1 MDGAAIESVPARDRN
16 VAMVFQSY
24 ALYPHMTCYEN
35 LALNLR
41 LRREPM
47 PEIDRKV
54 REIAAMLQITDLL
67 PKKPR
72 ELSGGQRQ
80 RVAVGRALIRKP
92 RAFLLDEPL
101 SNLDPLLR
109 ERVRHELRELFRQV
123 QATVIYVTHD
133 QTEAM
138 TLADRLAVLDG
149 GRLQQLGTPE
159 ELYQWPANRFVASF
173 IGSPSMN
180 LFETDLQNGA
190 FSLAGVRY
198 DTGIPISRRVTI
210 GIRPEAFQVRPG
222 NQGRVRWIE
231 TLGASFLIGVQV
243 DETTFTALVRFRP
256 SAETIDLSTDPDQ
269 IHVFDMDSGKNLRP
283 HPAEHPAGRKL

>member
-1 MDGAAIESVPARDRN
+1 
-16 VAMVFQSY
+16 
-24 ALYPHMTCYEN
+24 
-35 LALNLR
+35 
-41 LRREPM
+41 
-47 PEIDRKV
+47 
-54 REIAAMLQITDLL
+54 
-67 PKKPR
+67 
-72 ELSGGQRQ
+72 
-80 RVAVGRALIRKP
+80 
-92 RAFLLDEPL
+92 
-101 SNLDPLLR
+101 
-109 ERVRHELRELFRQV
+109 
-123 QATVIYVTHD
+123 
-133 QTEAM
+133 M

-180 LFETDLQNGA
+180 LFETNLQNGA